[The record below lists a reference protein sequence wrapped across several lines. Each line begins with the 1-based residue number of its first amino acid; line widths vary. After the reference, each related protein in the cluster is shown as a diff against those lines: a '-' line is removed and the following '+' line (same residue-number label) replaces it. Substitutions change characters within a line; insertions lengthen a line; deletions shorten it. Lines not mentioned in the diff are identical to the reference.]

1 MKTVWLWIIYILMFF
16 LFLWYFLFLRNL
28 MCNSY
33 GMEYSLLVNQCVIK
47 E

>member
-1 MKTVWLWIIYILMFF
+1 MKTIGLWIIYILMAYAFF
-16 LFLWYFLFLRNL
+16 WCFMFLRNL

-33 GMEYSLLVNQCVIK
+33 GMEYSPLVNQCVIK